1 MDKTKS
7 RLTESLLGLGVG
19 TVTLPAIGTASGS
32 ALDAVA
38 GELTRATTFC

>member
-7 RLTESLLGLGVG
+7 RLTKSLLGLGVG

-32 ALDAVA
+32 ALGAFG
-38 GELTRATTFC
+38 GELTRAATFC

>member
-7 RLTESLLGLGVG
+7 RLTKSLLGLGVG
-19 TVTLPAIGTASGS
+19 TVTLPAIGTVSGS
-32 ALDAVA
+32 ALGAVA